1 MQVAAKLNK
10 TLDDG
15 NWVLANVVSYD
26 AKTGIYDVQDE
37 DDTASPVITPL
48 PACEVKKLD
57 DSGAHLK
64 KGDLIL
70 AVFPETTS
78 FYKAV
83 VAKTVK
89 APTGSAAWEIVVRFD
104 DDVEDGKIPPR
115 RVPARFVIKRS
126 DIEGDGS
133 SSNSNLNN
141 AQYEVHLVR
150 GLLRKVSI

>member
-1 MQVAAKLNK
+1 MAAKLNK

-15 NWVLANVVSYD
+15 NWVLANVLNYD
-26 AKTGIYDVQDE
+26 PKTKLYDVQDE

-48 PACEVKKLD
+48 PACEVKKLE

-78 FYKAV
+78 FYKAI

-89 APTGSAAWEIVVRFD
+89 PPTGNGAWEIVVRFD

-126 DIEGDGS
+126 DLGDNLLS
-133 SSNSNLNN
+133 SSS
-141 AQYEVHLVR
+141 
-150 GLLRKVSI
+150 